1 MLEEEDVGVVFSTF
15 VTIIVVWIFIGPLLI
30 EPPADYA
37 TAIACS
43 VQHPFMNNAQLLKTC
58 PEIKKK

>member
-1 MLEEEDVGVVFSTF
+1 VGVVFSTV
-15 VTIIVVWIFIGPLLI
+15 VTIIVAWIFIGPLLI

-43 VQHPFMNNAQLLKTC
+43 VQHPLMNNAQLLKAC